1 MGTRWIYVDGFSTTA
16 MGYERWNRD
25 RGRAP
30 PGARSPRAVAILSRM
45 PEKVRLTSANA
56 LARLADESGREFVT
70 LFRHGTLEVEIYKP
84 DRVDRQTPHTRDE
97 VYVVISG
104 SGTFV
109 NGEERHPF
117 EAGEVLFVPA
127 GVVHRFEDFTEGFA
141 TWVVFYGPE
150 GGEAKG

>member
-1 MGTRWIYVDGFSTTA
+1 MD
-16 MGYERWNRD
+16 
-25 RGRAP
+25 
-30 PGARSPRAVAILSRM
+30 
-45 PEKVRLTSANA
+45 EKTRLTPASA
-56 LARLADESGREFVT
+56 LAALAEKSGREFVT
-70 LFRHGTLEVEIYKP
+70 LFQHGTLEVEIYKP

-127 GVVHRFEDFTEGFA
+127 GAIHRFEGFTEDFA
-141 TWVVFYGPE
+141 TWVFFYGPE
-150 GGEAKG
+150 GGEAGG